1 MTKKPVWRHL
11 PIGET
16 LDVSRGVIAIT
27 DESGARNHL
36 DSCTRCREKVDTWKS
51 FTAIAQRL
59 REVDPPEEIVDRAK
73 ALGQGRPR
81 VTALTRLKAAL
92 SYDSAFVPL
101 PAGVRGAS
109 MPDQVVYQA
118 EEFAVELRVSR
129 ERSREMVIV
138 GQITN
143 VEQPTRR
150 LADVPVTLLAGDRVV
165 VRARSNARG
174 EFHLEHDER
183 DRMRI
188 EVAPEEGRIV
198 RIPLRPKPRK
208 SSGV

>member
-1 MTKKPVWRHL
+1 
-11 PIGET
+11 
-16 LDVSRGVIAIT
+16 
-27 DESGARNHL
+27 
-36 DSCTRCREKVDTWKS
+36 
-51 FTAIAQRL
+51 
-59 REVDPPEEIVDRAK
+59 
-73 ALGQGRPR
+73 
-81 VTALTRLKAAL
+81 
-92 SYDSAFVPL
+92 
-101 PAGVRGAS
+101 

-138 GQITN
+138 GQVTD

-150 LADVPVTLLAGDRVV
+150 LADVPVTLLVGDRVA

-188 EVAPEEGRIV
+188 EVAPVEGRII
-198 RIPLRPKPRK
+198 RIPLRPKQRT
-208 SSGV
+208 S

>member
-1 MTKKPVWRHL
+1 MPKEPISRHF
-11 PIGET
+11 PIGEA
-16 LDVSRGVIAIT
+16 LDASRGVIVST

-73 ALGQGRPR
+73 ALAQGRPR

-92 SYDSAFVPL
+92 RYDSAFFPL

-129 ERSREMVIV
+129 PQSREMVIV

-143 VEQPTRR
+143 VTQPAKR
-150 LADVPVTLLAGDRVV
+150 LPDVPVTLMVGDRVA
-165 VRARSNARG
+165 VRALSNAWG

-188 EVAPEEGRIV
+188 EVAPEEGRII
-198 RIPLRPKPRK
+198 RIPLRPKQRM
-208 SSGV
+208 S

>member
-1 MTKKPVWRHL
+1 MPKAP
-11 PIGET
+11 
-16 LDVSRGVIAIT
+16 VSRHVSIGTALDASRGATSLT
-27 DESGARNHL
+27 DESGAWKHL
-36 DSCTRCREKVDTWKS
+36 DTCTGCRERVDIWKS
-51 FTAIAQRL
+51 FAAIAHRL
-59 REVDPPEEIVDRAK
+59 HEVEPPEEIVGRAK
-73 ALGQGRPR
+73 ALAQGRPR

-92 SYDSAFVPL
+92 RYDSALIPL

-118 EEFAVELRVSR
+118 DEYAVELRVSR

-143 VEQPTRR
+143 VEQPTLR
-150 LADVPVTLLAGDRVV
+150 LADVPVALLVGDRVA
-165 VRARSNARG
+165 VRAHSNARG

-183 DRMRI
+183 NRMRI

-208 SSGV
+208 S

>member
-1 MTKKPVWRHL
+1 MPKEPFSRHL
-11 PIGET
+11 PIGPV
-16 LDVSRGVIAIT
+16 LDASRGVISLT
-27 DESGARNHL
+27 ERGARQHL
-36 DSCTRCREKVDTWKS
+36 DSCTGCLEKVNIWKS
-51 FTAIAQRL
+51 FSAVAHRL
-59 REVDPPEEIVDRAK
+59 REVDPPEEVVGRAK
-73 ALGQGRPR
+73 ALAQRRPR

-92 SYDSAFVPL
+92 RYDGAFFPL
-101 PAGVRGAS
+101 PAGARGAS

-150 LADVPVTLLAGDRVV
+150 LADVPVTLLVGDRVV

-183 DRMRI
+183 DRMQI

-208 SSGV
+208 S

>member
-1 MTKKPVWRHL
+1 MPKEPVSRHL
-11 PIGET
+11 PIGPV
-16 LDVSRGVIAIT
+16 LDASRGVISLT
-27 DESGARNHL
+27 DESGARQHL
-36 DSCTRCREKVDTWKS
+36 DSCAACREKVDIWKS
-51 FTAIAQRL
+51 FSAVAHHL
-59 REVDPPEEIVDRAK
+59 REVDPSEEVVGRAK
-73 ALGQGRPR
+73 ALAQRRPR

-92 SYDSAFVPL
+92 RYDNAFFPL
-101 PAGVRGAS
+101 PAGARGAS

-150 LADVPVTLLAGDRVV
+150 LADVPVTLLVGDRVV

-198 RIPLRPKPRK
+198 RIPLRPKQRT
-208 SSGV
+208 S

>member
-1 MTKKPVWRHL
+1 MPKDTISRHL
-11 PIGET
+11 PVGAA
-16 LDVSRGVIAIT
+16 LDASRGVIALT
-27 DESGARNHL
+27 AESEVRKHI
-36 DSCTRCREKVDTWKS
+36 DSCAPCRERVNTWNT
-51 FTAIAQRL
+51 FAAITRRL
-59 REVDPPEEIVDRAK
+59 REVDPPEETVGRAK
-73 ALGQGRPR
+73 ALAQRRPQ

-92 SYDSAFVPL
+92 RYDSALFPL

-129 ERSREMVIV
+129 ERSRAMVIV

-143 VEQPTRR
+143 VEQPTKR
-150 LADVPVTLLAGDRVV
+150 LADVPVTLLIGDRVA

-183 DRMRI
+183 DRMWI
-188 EVAPEEGRIV
+188 EVAPEEGRSI
-198 RIPLRPKPRK
+198 RIPLRPKSRT
-208 SSGV
+208 S